1 MARMR
6 TWPITL
12 AAVQIACGGTSTP
25 PPPAPSENLQSTH
38 FRFEYPAADSTRDRY
53 GI

>member
-6 TWPITL
+6 TWPIAS
-12 AAVQIACGGTSTP
+12 AAVQIACGGTSTSQ
-25 PPPAPSENLQSTH
+25 PAPHQNLQSTH

-53 GI
+53 GF